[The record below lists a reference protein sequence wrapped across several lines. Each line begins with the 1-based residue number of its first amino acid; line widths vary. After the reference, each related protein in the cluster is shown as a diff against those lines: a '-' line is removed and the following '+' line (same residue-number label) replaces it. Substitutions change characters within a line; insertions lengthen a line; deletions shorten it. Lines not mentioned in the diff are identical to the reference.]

1 MKTLQIEEKKAR
13 KLYKTA
19 SQEFK
24 SMLED
29 IFGKEFFSEKVTDR
43 IKTYEDA
50 CRELNKAPINE
61 AEMKKNGFTD
71 DEIVYRKLKTIT
83 EALNDGWK
91 PDMMDT
97 NQKKWFPVFRIEPS
111 SPSGLVFDDSNY
123 DCWYAMAADSSR
135 LFFESEEKS
144 DHAGTTFIAL
154 YAKFII

>member
-13 KLYKTA
+13 ELYKTA

-29 IFGKEFFSEKVTDR
+29 TFGKEFFSEKVTDR

-71 DEIVYRKLKTIT
+71 DEIVYRKLKTISK
-83 EALNDGWK
+83 AINDGWK

-111 SPSGLVFDDSNY
+111 SPSGLVFDGSSY
-123 DCWYAMAADSSR
+123 DCLYEIAAGASR
-135 LFFESEEKS
+135 LCFKS
-144 DHAGTTFIAL
+144 DELATYAGSQFTEL
-154 YAKFII
+154 YRTLIM